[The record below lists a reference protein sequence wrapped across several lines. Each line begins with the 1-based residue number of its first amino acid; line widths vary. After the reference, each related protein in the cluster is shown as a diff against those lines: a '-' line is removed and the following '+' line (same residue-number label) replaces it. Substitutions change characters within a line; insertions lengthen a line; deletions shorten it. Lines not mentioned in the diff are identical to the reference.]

1 MEQQIKFSRLINY
14 ILIVNIFLF
23 NACEEKNEYD
33 NPRLTAQ
40 IEAPTKSVTKG
51 ITEITFSGDKYGLLY
66 VPENYSSDVKMP
78 LFVALHGASGSSS
91 FWKNYYDRAEDR
103 GFILLALDSKEYTW
117 DAIIKGYNEDLQRID
132 KSLKYIFNRCY
143 VDEESVALAGYSD
156 GATYTLSLGPSNGDL
171 FTHLIAYSPGYVIYA
186 EPIVGKPKIYIS
198 HGDSDPVLSVET
210 TRDQIVPYFSND
222 GYDVTYYE
230 FRGGHTVPAFV
241 SEQALDWF
249 LGPIDDDVNDGDAV
263 E

>member
-1 MEQQIKFSRLINY
+1 MEHRIRIIKFIRYSIVVI
-14 ILIVNIFLF
+14 ILVLS
-23 NACEEKNEYD
+23 ACEDKTEYD
-33 NPRLTAQ
+33 DPRLTAQ
-40 IEAPTKSVTKG
+40 IETPTKSATKG
-51 ITEITFSGDKYGLLY
+51 VSDIKFSGEKHGLLY
-66 VPENYSSDVKMP
+66 VPDSYSSEVKIP

-91 FWKNYYDRAEDR
+91 FWKSYYDRAEER
-103 GFILLALDSKEYTW
+103 NFILLALDSKEYTW
-117 DAIIKGYNEDLQRID
+117 DAIIKGYDEDLQRID
-132 KSLKYIFNRCY
+132 KALKYVFKRCY
-143 VDEESVALAGYSD
+143 IDEENVALAGYSD

-210 TRDQIVPYFSND
+210 TRDQIVPYFYDD

-249 LGPIDDDVNDGDAV
+249 LGPIDDDSGDDIV

>member
-1 MEQQIKFSRLINY
+1 MFSKFINY
-14 ILIVNIFLF
+14 IFIVNILLIS
-23 NACEEKNEYD
+23 ACEDKKEYD

-40 IEAPTKSVTKG
+40 IEAPTKAATKG
-51 ITEITFSGDKYGLLY
+51 ITEITFSGDKHGLLY
-66 VPENYSSDVKMP
+66 VPESYSSDVKMP
-78 LFVALHGASGSSS
+78 LFIALHGASGSSS
-91 FWKNYYDRAEDR
+91 FWKSYYDRAEER
-103 GFILLALDSKEYTW
+103 GFILLALDSKKYTW
-117 DAIIKGYNEDLQRID
+117 DAIIKGYAEDLERID
-132 KSLKYIFNRCY
+132 KSLKYVFKRCFIH
-143 VDEESVALAGYSD
+143 EENVALAGYSD

-171 FTHLIAYSPGYVIYA
+171 FTHLIAFSPGYFIHS
-186 EPIVGKPKIYIS
+186 EPLVGKPIIYVS

-241 SEQALDWF
+241 SEQSLDWF
-249 LGPIDDDVNDGDAV
+249 FGPIEDDADDGDTV